1 MLLRESLST
10 KLEILQEKYG
20 KNRDA
25 LLPVLQDLQKEYGTL
40 NEIII
45 NEVSC
50 AFSLSQTDVFSVA
63 SFYHFL
69 NIKPT
74 GKYVIRLCRT
84 ISCELKGK
92 NEILKAI
99 EAELGIK
106 MGETTKDKKYTLDY
120 ANCMGMCDKGPAM
133 MINNDIYSG
142 LTPSKAVD
150 IIRSYK

>member
-1 MLLRESLST
+1 MLRESLVNRLK
-10 KLEILQEKYG
+10 KLLLKYG
-20 KNRDA
+20 TERKA
-25 LLPVLQDLQKEYGTL
+25 LLPVLQELQDEYFYIS
-40 NEIII
+40 EEII
-45 NEVSC
+45 NEV
-50 AFSLSQTDVFSVA
+50 AKVFNLSQTEVFSVA

-69 NIKPT
+69 NIKPK

-92 NEILKAI
+92 NDIQRAL

-106 MGETTKDKKYTLDY
+106 MGQTTPDKKYTLDY

-133 MINNDIYSG
+133 MVNNDIYSG

-150 IIRSYK
+150 IVRSYK

>member
-1 MLLRESLST
+1 MIRETLLTKIEKLLKKYSQKKESL
-10 KLEILQEKYG
+10 LPILQE
-20 KNRDA
+20 
-25 LLPVLQDLQKEYGTL
+25 LQNEYFHLT
-40 NEIII
+40 EEII
-45 NEVSC
+45 NEV
-50 AFSLSQTDVFSVA
+50 AKNLGISQTEAFSVA

-106 MGETTKDKKYTLDY
+106 MGETTPDKKYTLDY

-133 MINNDIYSG
+133 MVNNDIYSE

-150 IIRSYK
+150 IIRNYQ